1 MMINGVKREK
11 KIISFQFP
19 LPKVELKVLESHP
32 LYQKN
37 RSQFVRQ
44 AIREKLRRE
53 MRHLPVSARPP
64 LKETVSLEYDKRDGK
79 LVMTAVE

>member
-53 MRHLPVSARPP
+53 MRHLDVNARPP
-64 LKETVSLEYDKRDGK
+64 LKQSVRLDYDTKDGR